1 MMTIKIQVD
10 SFNGDMC
17 IEVDI
22 ESSKPAEY
30 RKLVAIAC
38 ALYFVVKR
46 SMGNR

>member
-1 MMTIKIQVD
+1 MMTIKIQMD
-10 SFNGDMC
+10 SFTGDMC

-22 ESSKPAEY
+22 KSFKPAKY

-38 ALYFVVKR
+38 ALCFVVKR